1 MFTILFNYQI
11 IFGWLRM
18 DNKQRP
24 AFTSLCLLAIVMPY
38 EKGHVLIMVN
48 KGKRSLANA
57 LWSSRTLVANKHLGS
72 ISNNLYT
79 VFYVRRSQKHNN
91 TVKLSVFFGKLLIN
105 VGEIDTRNELQLYY
119 RIVTSLNYNEGSK
132 ILK

>member
-1 MFTILFNYQI
+1 
-11 IFGWLRM
+11 
-18 DNKQRP
+18 
-24 AFTSLCLLAIVMPY
+24 MPY